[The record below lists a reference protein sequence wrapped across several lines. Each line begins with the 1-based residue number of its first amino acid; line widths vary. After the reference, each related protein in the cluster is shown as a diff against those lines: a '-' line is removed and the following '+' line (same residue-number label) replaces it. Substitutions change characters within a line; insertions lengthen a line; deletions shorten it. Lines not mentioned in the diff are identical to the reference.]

1 MEAALKCNSLFSD
14 FAVIWVNPIY
24 FPVTTNSASMHHIP
38 FILDRSRCW
47 KSVHSD
53 NLDFRTM
60 LEIGWSLCSG
70 CYRGFRKLKFAPKRI
85 LWIFL
90 SLPAFIIKVLQALKC
105 TKKGAGN
112 KKEAC
117 SRVRDF
123 SKKKKNRNISI
134 LRGGLCIKQAASYAN
149 FDKIFF
155 TSLSAFKILLLL
167 ISPYFY
173 AIVPVL
179 PTQLKSL
186 QKNCLT
192 F

>member
-1 MEAALKCNSLFSD
+1 MKSFLPILKQIAASILVPPQNWITCNLEAALQCNSLFSD

-24 FPVTTNSASMHHIP
+24 FPSTTNSASMHHIP

-105 TKKGAGN
+105 TKKCW
-112 KKEAC
+112 KI
-117 SRVRDF
+117 
-123 SKKKKNRNISI
+123 KKKNVPKSGTFLKKNSKHQHSSRGVMCETGSI
-134 LRGGLCIKQAASYAN
+134 LCKF
-149 FDKIFF
+149 FDKIF
-155 TSLSAFKILLLL
+155 L
-167 ISPYFY
+167 YFV
-173 AIVPVL
+173 I
-179 PTQLKSL
+179 
-186 QKNCLT
+186 CI
-192 F
+192 

>member
-1 MEAALKCNSLFSD
+1 MKSFLPNPILKQIAASILVPPENWITCNLEAALKCNSLFSD

-24 FPVTTNSASMHHIP
+24 FPSTTNSASMHHIP

-90 SLPAFIIKVLQALKC
+90 SLPVFIIKVLQALKC
-105 TKKGAGN
+105 TKIKSTGN

-117 SRVRDF
+117 SKVRDF
-123 SKKKKNRNISI
+123 SQKKSKHQHSSRGVMYKTGSI
-134 LRGGLCIKQAASYAN
+134 LCK
-149 FDKIFF
+149 FW
-155 TSLSAFKILLLL
+155 
-167 ISPYFY
+167 
-173 AIVPVL
+173 
-179 PTQLKSL
+179 
-186 QKNCLT
+186 
-192 F
+192 

>member
-1 MEAALKCNSLFSD
+1 MKSFLPILKQIAASILVPPQNWITCNLEAALQCNSLFSD

-123 SKKKKNRNISI
+123 SQKKKKKKKKKVETSAFFEGVMYKTGSI
-134 LRGGLCIKQAASYAN
+134 LCK
-149 FDKIFF
+149 FW
-155 TSLSAFKILLLL
+155 
-167 ISPYFY
+167 
-173 AIVPVL
+173 
-179 PTQLKSL
+179 
-186 QKNCLT
+186 
-192 F
+192 

>member
-1 MEAALKCNSLFSD
+1 MKSFLPILKQIAASILVPPQNWITCNLEAALQCNSLFSD

-123 SKKKKNRNISI
+123 SQKKKKSRNISI
-134 LRGGLCIKQAASYAN
+134 LRGGY
-149 FDKIFF
+149 
-155 TSLSAFKILLLL
+155 
-167 ISPYFY
+167 
-173 AIVPVL
+173 V
-179 PTQLKSL
+179 
-186 QKNCLT
+186 
-192 F
+192 